1 MLRLLL
7 SFWVPIIRLCLSWIQ
22 TRDLRI
28 TDTLLYCFPIVL
40 LISWPFLTNFQ
51 HFQKYKNHTK
61 SKSILQTV
69 TKTFLKNVKTI
80 LNLRSPTK
88 AKVFDNRSTYLTIC
102 KGQLFDCF
110 KKGSNKIEFIFG
122 TIFSILNSDHVGN
135 KMWKQVEIKNTQLLL
150 Y

>member
-40 LISWPFLTNFQ
+40 Q

-61 SKSILQTV
+61 SKSKQTV

-110 KKGSNKIEFIFG
+110 NKSSNRIEFIFG
-122 TIFSILNSDHVGN
+122 TNFSILNSDHVGN